1 MLNLIKSKRVK
12 NMRPDG
18 GDQGW
23 LNSIYLWE
31 MFDIGH
37 EYNLMAITEQTMGH
51 RKFME
56 NATILHYAGGGR
68 DFLGKCPTTKPWL
81 TACKKWK
88 NYRQKFI

>member
-37 EYNLMAITEQTMGH
+37 EYNVMAITEKTLGH
-51 RKFME
+51 HKFME

-88 NYRQKFI
+88 NYRQKFN